1 MKFRLILPGI
11 YLLFAIYV
19 WWDFTRIN
27 HDGLANVG
35 LMLAT
40 ALVTI
45 LGLIIDAIIGR
56 KSFILR
62 PTGHGYLT
70 DHALYYVPAGAVT
83 ALLFWWIGRA
93 IDRRL
98 SRGTTGN

>member
-1 MKFRLILPGI
+1 MNFRLILPGI

-40 ALVTI
+40 APVTI
-45 LGLIIDAIIGR
+45 VGLIIDAIIGS
-56 KSFILR
+56 KSFSLL
-62 PTGHGYLT
+62 PTSHGYLT
-70 DHALYYVPAGAVT
+70 DHALYYVPAVAVT
-83 ALLFWWIGRA
+83 ALLFWWVGRA

-98 SRGTTGN
+98 SRGTTAD